1 MIPTPL
7 IPGQFDAILDRQGHE
22 PCPGVEIEF
31 KHPLGSVPGG
41 PELHATI
48 FRPARRPAQ
57 PAPALLAF
65 HGGGWINGNP
75 DGCGEIAKMLA
86 LSLGITTVS
95 ASYRLVTDGRPT
107 YPGLLADGL
116 LAYRWVQSHAPKLH
130 IDPTRL
136 VVSGESAGVLLAA
149 HLAVNSPAIALAADE
164 GRPAALIAQWGPF
177 DFVAR
182 WFDRGENPG
191 AERPMLGAGYAEDP
205 RLYHESS
212 PITHA
217 TGPLPPALL
226 IYGRQDPIVHARQG
240 RIAHAAWQ
248 AAGAHSE
255 LLVLNQ
261 IGHCT
266 EGDNRAQRA
275 DYLRAAVGFL
285 AARLPW

>member
-1 MIPTPL
+1 
-7 IPGQFDAILDRQGHE
+7 
-22 PCPGVEIEF
+22 VEIEF
-31 KHPLGSVPGG
+31 KRPLGSVPGG

-75 DGCGEIAKMLA
+75 DGCGAIAKVLA
-86 LSLGITTVS
+86 LTLGLTTVS
-95 ASYRLVTDGRPT
+95 ASYRLVSDGQPT
-107 YPGLLADGL
+107 YPGLLADAL
-116 LAYRWVQSHAPKLH
+116 LAYRWIQVHAIDFG
-130 IDPTRL
+130 IDPARI
-136 VVSGESAGVLLAA
+136 VISGESAGVLLAA
-149 HLAVNSPAIALAADE
+149 HLAVNSPAIALAANE
-164 GRPAALIAQWGPF
+164 PRPAALIAQWGPF

-191 AERPMLGAGYAEDP
+191 AEKSMLGAGYAENP
-205 RLYHESS
+205 QLYHQSS
-212 PITHA
+212 PMAYAKGT
-217 TGPLPPALL
+217 LPPALL

-240 RIAHAAWQ
+240 QLAHAAWQ

-266 EGDNRAQRA
+266 EGDNRPQREQL
-275 DYLRAAVGFL
+275 LRAAAGFL
-285 AARLPW
+285 AARL